1 VGNAHLFLTQRSAE
15 LSAEEGKE
23 IRAERVEFD
32 AQMFFSRAKVS
43 NKHEI

>member
-1 VGNAHLFLTQRSAE
+1 MLTFFFTQRSAE
-15 LSAEEGKE
+15 LSADRRKE

-32 AQMFFSRAKVS
+32 AQMFFSSAKVS